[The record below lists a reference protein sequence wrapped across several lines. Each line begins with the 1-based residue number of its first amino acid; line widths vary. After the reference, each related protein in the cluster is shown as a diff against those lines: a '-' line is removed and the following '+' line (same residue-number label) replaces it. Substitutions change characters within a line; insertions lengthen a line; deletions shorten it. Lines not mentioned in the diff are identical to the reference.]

1 MNVLEQCQKSHENDE
16 HLKIIEDMEQVK
28 NFLSAPTEK
37 KDDFWESDALIWVDW
52 REFDD
57 SIIKYFNKVLPNED
71 QIQFEC
77 VEIEKERGV
86 DIFLHKNGIR
96 TAIPYADECT
106 DRDTT
111 LKGIQ
116 KYLSPKYQIRWYM
129 ESLGG
134 DTLAFCIGLTS
145 RWEQLEQE
153 FGAEKVAYYFAPIHE
168 DSAMFEMDMDEVF
181 DLLDQRGGD

>member
-16 HLKIIEDMEQVK
+16 HLKIIEDMDRIK

-86 DIFLHKNGIR
+86 DIFLHKNGI
-96 TAIPYADECT
+96 
-106 DRDTT
+106 
-111 LKGIQ
+111 
-116 KYLSPKYQIRWYM
+116 
-129 ESLGG
+129 
-134 DTLAFCIGLTS
+134 
-145 RWEQLEQE
+145 
-153 FGAEKVAYYFAPIHE
+153 
-168 DSAMFEMDMDEVF
+168 
-181 DLLDQRGGD
+181 

>member
-1 MNVLEQCQKSHENDE
+1 
-16 HLKIIEDMEQVK
+16 MEKVK
-28 NFLSAPTEK
+28 NFLSAPAEN

-52 REFDD
+52 GDFDD
-57 SIIKYFNKVLPNED
+57 SIIKYFNDELPDED
-71 QIQFEC
+71 KIQFEC

-86 DIFLHKNGIR
+86 DIFLHKNGIS

-111 LKGIQ
+111 LKSIQ
-116 KYLSPKYQIRWYM
+116 KYVSPKYQIRRYM
-129 ESLGG
+129 DSLGG

-145 RWEQLEQE
+145 HWEQLEQE

-168 DSAMFEMDMDEVF
+168 DSVMFEMDMDEVL
-181 DLLDQRGGD
+181 DLLEQRGEA